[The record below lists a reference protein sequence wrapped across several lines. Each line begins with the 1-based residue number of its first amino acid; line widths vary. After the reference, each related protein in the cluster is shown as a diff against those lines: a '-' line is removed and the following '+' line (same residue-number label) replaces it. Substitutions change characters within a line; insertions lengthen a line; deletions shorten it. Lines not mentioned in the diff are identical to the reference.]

1 MSILFE
7 NILIEALE
15 KVDITKERVDV
26 STLSFFVCG
35 GLVNAACETPP
46 SFRDRFCSYT
56 ATNSQDIYDSIVLAE
71 SFKDY
76 FKENAYPDLLLF
88 EDEIANISSL
98 VTIFLESPGS
108 LVELGMFCN
117 KPSFYKKL
125 LIVAPQDK
133 INGEDS
139 FIYLGPLE
147 NIRKK
152 EPSSVVIYPWPDPKV
167 PKYENEHLIDLCELI
182 VKKIKKADK
191 SEKFLHENTGHIA
204 LLISDIITLSYPIL
218 IGEIELCLEALDLTI
233 SSTAISRHIYL
244 LTKLNII
251 GSYQYSGHK
260 YYYPKVKDH
269 SYLNFIRSRGFD
281 YQKVQMRLRQSF
293 SNSDSPSDRKRR
305 SAFKE
310 IRKLISGVNA

>member
-15 KVDITKERVDV
+15 KVDVTKERVDV

-35 GLVNAACETPP
+35 GLVDAGCEPPP
-46 SFRDRFCSYT
+46 SFRDRFYSYT
-56 ATNSQDIYDSIVLAE
+56 ATNSLGIHDSIVLAE

-76 FKENAYPDLLLF
+76 FKENAYPDLLVF

-98 VTIFLESPGS
+98 VIIFLESPGS

-133 INGEDS
+133 IHGEDS

-152 EPSSVVIYPWPDPKV
+152 EPSSVVIYPWPDQNSSG
-167 PKYENEHLIDLCELI
+167 YESEHLVDLCELI
-182 VKKIKKADK
+182 EKKIRKSDK
-191 SEKFLHENTGHIA
+191 SEKFSHENSGHIA
-204 LLISDIITLSYPIL
+204 LLISDIVTLSYPIL
-218 IGEIELCLEALDLTI
+218 VGEIELCLEALNLTI
-233 SSTAISRHIYL
+233 NSTVISRHIYL

-260 YYYPKVKDH
+260 YYYPIIKGH

-281 YQKVQMRLRQSF
+281 SQKVQMKLRQSF
-293 SNSDSPSDRKRR
+293 SGSDSPSDRKRR

-310 IRKLISGVNA
+310 IRKLISGVST